1 MRREIIRKTRTS
13 CTRQIFAPLVKFN
26 STWIRCRLFRA
37 AFWFPK
43 EQEAMIVVKIS
54 AFTLKVT
61 NMARS
66 VHFYNEILGLAKGWY
81 KTAGANP

>member
-13 CTRQIFAPLVKFN
+13 CTRQIFAL
-26 STWIRCRLFRA
+26 
-37 AFWFPK
+37 
-43 EQEAMIVVKIS
+43 VVKIS